1 MRARGRRRTRLLA
14 WAAVGL
20 VTSGGAVAVVAA
32 TRENGYGRW
41 DPDVVDAG
49 IADVLARG
57 GRPEQATFWFQ
68 DVTEGAGIR
77 FRHFPA
83 ERANL
88 LPEDMGSGLAW
99 GDYTG
104 NGYPDLFLVN
114 KAGSLVGPPGH
125 GLCALYRN
133 EGDGTFTDVTVEAG
147 LDCDGMGMGAA
158 WGDYNNNDHLDL
170 FVTRY
175 GSNRLY
181 RNNGDGTFTDVTDEA
196 GVGGGDAFSAG
207 AVWGDYDRDGHLDL
221 YVTNYVRFNYRPGEE
236 QRVSVHRIAEV
247 PFTLNPSAYEPAA
260 NLLYRNNGDGTFTEV
275 AAAAGVDNPRG
286 RSLGAVWA
294 DFNGNGRPDLYVA
307 NDISDNALFLNRGD
321 GTFEDAS
328 AASLVADYR
337 GAMGLAVVDF
347 GNDGA
352 FDIFVT
358 NWMAERNSFFRN
370 RLARTGEPGEAP
382 RLLFLEVGDH
392 LGLGAPSLDKVGWAT
407 GFADFDNDGYPDLW
421 VVNGHT
427 FPMLDDPKR
436 LRPQPMQFFRQLP
449 GAGFGEV
456 SLYAWEGA
464 ADPIVG
470 RGGAH
475 ADFDRDGRLDLAVM
489 VHGDRPILLRNVSP
503 DAGRWLTIRLR
514 QAGANT
520 RALGARVAV
529 TAGGQ
534 TQTALLGATP
544 SYLSQSPAEV
554 HFGLGEAEMVESLV
568 IHWPDGAVQE
578 VRDLVP
584 DRVLTFTHTPTY
596 PAAITPPSVRARPPY
611 RRGSSG
617 SGSP

>member
-1 MRARGRRRTRLLA
+1 VRGGGRRRSRLLA
-14 WAAVGL
+14 WAAIGL
-20 VTSGGAVAVVAA
+20 LTTGGALALVAA
-32 TRENGYGRW
+32 TRDGGYGRW
-41 DPDVVDAG
+41 DPDGIEAG
-49 IADVLARG
+49 IMDVLARQ
-57 GRPEQATFWFQ
+57 GRPDEATFRFE
-68 DVTEGAGIR
+68 DVTDDAGIR

-83 ERANL
+83 QRANL

-99 GDYTG
+99 GDYTD

-114 KAGSLVGPPGH
+114 IEGSLVGPPGQ
-125 GLCALYRN
+125 GRCALYRN
-133 EGDGTFTDVTVEAG
+133 EGDGTFTDVTLEAG
-147 LDCDGMGMGAA
+147 VDCDGMGMAAA
-158 WGDYNNNDHLDL
+158 WGDYNDNGRLDL

-175 GSNRLY
+175 GSNLLY
-181 RNNGDGTFTDVTDEA
+181 RNNGDGSFTDVTVEA

-221 YVTNYVRFNYRPGEE
+221 YVTNYVRFVYRPGEA
-236 QRVSVHRIAEV
+236 QRISLQRDAEV

-275 AAAAGVDNPRG
+275 GAAAGVDNPRG

-294 DFNGNGRPDLYVA
+294 DFNNDGLPDLYVA

-328 AASLVADYR
+328 AASLTADYR
-337 GAMGLAVVDF
+337 GAMGLAVVDY

-370 RLARTGEPGEAP
+370 RLSRASESGEGA

-427 FPMLDDPKR
+427 FPKTDDPKH
-436 LRPQPMQFFRQLP
+436 LRPQPMQFFRQMP
-449 GAGFGEV
+449 GGGFVEV
-456 SLYAWEGA
+456 SSHVRDRAP
-464 ADPIVG
+464 DPIVG

-475 ADFDRDGRLDLAVM
+475 ADFDRDGRMDLAIM
-489 VHGDRPILLRNVSP
+489 VHGDRPILLRNVSATP
-503 DAGRWLTIRLR
+503 GRWLTIRLR
-514 QAGANT
+514 QTGANT
-520 RALGARVAV
+520 RALGARVVV
-529 TAGGQ
+529 TGGGL

-554 HFGLGEAEMVESLV
+554 HFGLGEADLVEEV
-568 IHWPDGAVQE
+568 IIHWPDGAVQVE
-578 VRDLVP
+578 RALLP
-584 DRVLTFTHTPTY
+584 DRVLTFTHAPTY
-596 PAAITPPSVRARPPY
+596 PARATAPPLP
-611 RRGSSG
+611 
-617 SGSP
+617 